1 VRDAENAGKKD
12 IADFFRKVMEQSSEW
27 AAECHRYLSELDR
40 AGEMGPA
47 AR

>member
-1 VRDAENAGKKD
+1 
-12 IADFFRKVMEQSSEW
+12 VMEKNSEF
-27 AAECHRYLSELDR
+27 AAECHRYLEELDR